1 MSNNKA
7 REINSP
13 LIKKLIEETSP
24 EELARIDVEMTNN
37 KQQTP
42 VERLEKEQDNL
53 FISYQ
58 KGFMSAGRF
67 IFLQHKL
74 FKQAK
79 EMEKE
84 RMIDFAKHCL
94 DKALD
99 LDCRTA
105 YSQVEQYYNETYGGG
120 EQ

>member
-13 LIKKLIEETSP
+13 LIKQLIEETSP
-24 EELARIDVEMTNN
+24 EELAKIDAEMTNN

-84 RMIDFAKHCL
+84 RMIDFAFNALKIADNTRNRYVDV
-94 DKALD
+94 DKLYKE
-99 LDCRTA
+99 L
-105 YSQVEQYYNETYGGG
+105 YGGG